1 MRNGTRPTIISDTK
15 SGTLPEGPLFEIRDL
30 SSEGRHSDGR
40 YQMTGTGLRTSSFR
54 GSEGESRNLPAL
66 FSSVSV
72 VRKDILRYASLK
84 PDRLTYSCL
93 RVPIPQPPAPF
104 PGLLLIPAFIPLDY
118 MNREAG
124 RPGDI
129 LSFPESA
136 HSMET
141 GTEEPKP
148 SQVSSAAPGAPTMKY
163 PIKTPEERPVRHD
176 GGKYG
181 YTCSSLTTQIFRFGG
196 CSWPIHRSRRPEPN
210 RASGIGM
217 IREFLT
223 WGEKV

>member
-1 MRNGTRPTIISDTK
+1 MSKVLVDRELLEQTVK
-15 SGTLPEGPLFEIRDL
+15 HLEW
-30 SSEGRHSDGR
+30 DGD
-40 YQMTGTGLRTSSFR
+40 
-54 GSEGESRNLPAL
+54 GSQT
-66 FSSVSV
+66 VMQ
-72 VRKDILRYASLK
+72 YAQQG
-84 PDRLTYSCL
+84 DRLAEEL
-93 RVPIPQPPAPF
+93 AEAIAQPA
-104 PGLLLIPAFIPLDY
+104 
-118 MNREAG
+118 EAG

-129 LSFPESA
+129 LSFPGSA

-148 SQVSSAAPGAPTMKY
+148 SQVSPAAPGAPTMEY

-210 RASGIGM
+210 RAAALG
-217 IREFLT
+217 
-223 WGEKV
+223 

>member
-1 MRNGTRPTIISDTK
+1 
-15 SGTLPEGPLFEIRDL
+15 L
-30 SSEGRHSDGR
+30 
-40 YQMTGTGLRTSSFR
+40 
-54 GSEGESRNLPAL
+54 EGELKNFPAL
-66 FSSVSV
+66 YSFVSI

-84 PDRLTYSCL
+84 PDRLTSL
-93 RVPIPQPPAPF
+93 HPHSPF
-104 PGLLLIPAFIPLDY
+104 PSLLLIPAFIPLDY

-141 GTEEPKP
+141 GIEEPKP
-148 SQVSSAAPGAPTMKY
+148 SQVSPTSPGAPTMKY
-163 PIKTPEERPVRHD
+163 LIKTPEERPVRHD

-196 CSWPIHRSRRPEPN
+196 YSWPIHRSRRPEPN
-210 RASGIGM
+210 RAAALG
-217 IREFLT
+217 
-223 WGEKV
+223 

>member
-1 MRNGTRPTIISDTK
+1 MKN
-15 SGTLPEGPLFEIRDL
+15 F
-30 SSEGRHSDGR
+30 
-40 YQMTGTGLRTSSFR
+40 
-54 GSEGESRNLPAL
+54 PAL
-66 FSSVSV
+66 YSAVSI
-72 VRKDILRYASLK
+72 VRKDIRRYASLK
-84 PDRLTYSCL
+84 PDRLTSL
-93 RVPIPQPPAPF
+93 HPHSPFPSPQLLF

-141 GTEEPKP
+141 GIEEPKP
-148 SQVSSAAPGAPTMKY
+148 SQVSPASPGAPTMKY

-210 RASGIGM
+210 RAAALG
-217 IREFLT
+217 
-223 WGEKV
+223 

>member
-1 MRNGTRPTIISDTK
+1 MQDLHRVEK
-15 SGTLPEGPLFEIRDL
+15 SPCTTQPVAI
-30 SSEGRHSDGR
+30 
-40 YQMTGTGLRTSSFR
+40 
-54 GSEGESRNLPAL
+54 A
-66 FSSVSV
+66 
-72 VRKDILRYASLK
+72 RKGILRYACLK
-84 PDRLTYSCL
+84 YDRTDVS
-93 RVPIPQPPAPF
+93 PSSFSIPQPPAPF

-210 RASGIGM
+210 RAAALG
-217 IREFLT
+217 
-223 WGEKV
+223 

>member
-1 MRNGTRPTIISDTK
+1 
-15 SGTLPEGPLFEIRDL
+15 
-30 SSEGRHSDGR
+30 
-40 YQMTGTGLRTSSFR
+40 MTGVRLCIPSFR
-54 GSEGESRNLPAL
+54 GSEEKLKNLPAL
-66 FSSVSV
+66 YSSVSI
-72 VRKDILRYASLK
+72 VRKDILQHASLK
-84 PDRLTYSCL
+84 PDRLTYPCL
-93 RVPIPQPPAPF
+93 RVPSPQSRVSSPRSPF

-129 LSFPESA
+129 LSFPGSA

-196 CSWPIHRSRRPEPN
+196 CSWPIHRGRRPEPN
-210 RASGIGM
+210 RAAALG
-217 IREFLT
+217 
-223 WGEKV
+223 

>member
-1 MRNGTRPTIISDTK
+1 
-15 SGTLPEGPLFEIRDL
+15 
-30 SSEGRHSDGR
+30 
-40 YQMTGTGLRTSSFR
+40 MTGAGLRTPSFR
-54 GSEGESRNLPAL
+54 GLEGKLKNLPAL
-66 FSSVSV
+66 YSSVSI

-84 PDRLTYSCL
+84 PDRLTYPCL
-93 RVPIPQPPAPF
+93 RVPSPESPF

-129 LSFPESA
+129 LSFPGSA
-136 HSMET
+136 YSMET

-148 SQVSSAAPGAPTMKY
+148 SQVSPAAPGAPTMKY
-163 PIKTPEERPVRHD
+163 PVKTPEERPVRHD

-181 YTCSSLTTQIFRFGG
+181 YTCSSLMTQIFRFGG

-210 RASGIGM
+210 RAAALG
-217 IREFLT
+217 
-223 WGEKV
+223 

>member
-1 MRNGTRPTIISDTK
+1 
-15 SGTLPEGPLFEIRDL
+15 
-30 SSEGRHSDGR
+30 
-40 YQMTGTGLRTSSFR
+40 
-54 GSEGESRNLPAL
+54 
-66 FSSVSV
+66 
-72 VRKDILRYASLK
+72 
-84 PDRLTYSCL
+84 
-93 RVPIPQPPAPF
+93 
-104 PGLLLIPAFIPLDY
+104 

-129 LSFPESA
+129 LSSPESA

-148 SQVSSAAPGAPTMKY
+148 SQVSPASPGAPTMKY

-196 CSWPIHRSRRPEPN
+196 CSWPIHRGRRPEPN
-210 RASGIGM
+210 RAAALG
-217 IREFLT
+217 
-223 WGEKV
+223 

>member
-1 MRNGTRPTIISDTK
+1 MQRNIFLFGRKSIWSKELYLFDIKTYLSFRVESVSRQIGKAILLHFCLIVCHLTPDSLKSPQISN
-15 SGTLPEGPLFEIRDL
+15 PPLV
-30 SSEGRHSDGR
+30 
-40 YQMTGTGLRTSSFR
+40 LRTTFPPQA
-54 GSEGESRNLPAL
+54 GGTIKVPQTPNL
-66 FSSVSV
+66 S
-72 VRKDILRYASLK
+72 LRLS
-84 PDRLTYSCL
+84 DN
-93 RVPIPQPPAPF
+93 
-104 PGLLLIPAFIPLDY
+104 PLHY
-118 MNREAG
+118 TGREAG

-148 SQVSSAAPGAPTMKY
+148 SQVSPAAPGAPTMKY

-196 CSWPIHRSRRPEPN
+196 CSWPIHRSRRPEPY
-210 RASGIGM
+210 RIATLG
-217 IREFLT
+217 
-223 WGEKV
+223 

>member
-1 MRNGTRPTIISDTK
+1 
-15 SGTLPEGPLFEIRDL
+15 
-30 SSEGRHSDGR
+30 
-40 YQMTGTGLRTSSFR
+40 MTGVRLCIPSFR
-54 GSEGESRNLPAL
+54 GSEGKSRNLPAL
-66 FSSVSV
+66 YSSASI
-72 VRKDILRYASLK
+72 VRKGILRYASLK
-84 PDRLTYSCL
+84 PDRLTYPCL
-93 RVPIPQPPAPF
+93 RAPQFRVSIPHSPAPF

-148 SQVSSAAPGAPTMKY
+148 SQVSPAAPGAPTMKY
-163 PIKTPEERPVRHD
+163 PIKTPEERPVKHD

-196 CSWPIHRSRRPEPN
+196 CSWLIHRNRRPEPN
-210 RASGIGM
+210 RAAALG
-217 IREFLT
+217 
-223 WGEKV
+223 

>member
-1 MRNGTRPTIISDTK
+1 
-15 SGTLPEGPLFEIRDL
+15 
-30 SSEGRHSDGR
+30 
-40 YQMTGTGLRTSSFR
+40 
-54 GSEGESRNLPAL
+54 
-66 FSSVSV
+66 
-72 VRKDILRYASLK
+72 
-84 PDRLTYSCL
+84 
-93 RVPIPQPPAPF
+93 
-104 PGLLLIPAFIPLDY
+104 

-148 SQVSSAAPGAPTMKY
+148 SQVSSAAPGAPTMKC

-210 RASGIGM
+210 RAAALG
-217 IREFLT
+217 
-223 WGEKV
+223 

>member
-1 MRNGTRPTIISDTK
+1 
-15 SGTLPEGPLFEIRDL
+15 
-30 SSEGRHSDGR
+30 
-40 YQMTGTGLRTSSFR
+40 MTGARLRTSSFR
-54 GSEGESRNLPAL
+54 GSEGNLRNLPAL
-66 FSSVSV
+66 YSSVSI
-72 VRKDILRYASLK
+72 VRKDILRHSCLK
-84 PDRLTYSCL
+84 SDRLTSL
-93 RVPIPQPPAPF
+93 HSHSPAPAPRPISHFPF

-148 SQVSSAAPGAPTMKY
+148 SQVSPASPGAPTMKY
-163 PIKTPEERPVRHD
+163 PIKTPGERPVRHD

-210 RASGIGM
+210 RAAALG
-217 IREFLT
+217 
-223 WGEKV
+223 

>member
-1 MRNGTRPTIISDTK
+1 MVQDLLSYLIQK

-30 SSEGRHSDGR
+30 SSAGRHSDGR
-40 YQMTGTGLRTSSFR
+40 YQMTGAGLRTSSFR
-54 GSEGESRNLPAL
+54 GSEGQLKNFPAL
-66 FSSVSV
+66 YSSVSI
-72 VRKDILRYASLK
+72 VRKNILRHASLK
-84 PDRLTYSCL
+84 YDRLTSL
-93 RVPIPQPPAPF
+93 HPQSHSPAPF

-148 SQVSSAAPGAPTMKY
+148 SQVSPAAPGAPTMKY

-210 RASGIGM
+210 RAAALG
-217 IREFLT
+217 
-223 WGEKV
+223 